1 MPSSFTPATTLKSPR
16 LVTRGMSITMLL
28 VTVSLWPLTT
38 AGQTGNEFRP
48 PQDVDGN
55 RPNSLTPSKPSTS
68 STTAVAQQQQTEKVF
83 KQLVQELNN
92 LIPGDPA
99 SNPEQQKVI
108 IDAVKAFQAKDAK
121 LVIQLMKAQALSDPN
136 FPPADVM
143 LAGLSFAIQDPKSG
157 RVLLERAA
165 LTHPDKPAVYSTFA
179 RLAINENRSTDA
191 LALLDKLEQVT
202 QSVSLSPVA
211 AAFYKAQYLDGAT
224 DIAMRQ
230 RRFADARGYLTKL
243 RELRPGNPKALMVS
257 AELEFNEKNLEQCLL
272 FLKQLQTALP
282 QARPPEIIIANWFQ
296 RAGKFDTAKVWIQAA
311 AETYVESPQVQL
323 EVANWAVNE
332 EQFPMAISALKKADV
347 AGETPQSLS
356 IKAKIAFAGE
366 SYGVAE
372 SHYEELYKRFPNNFD
387 ASNMY
392 ALCLIES
399 DDPAKRKMALEIA
412 NQNLRALPNN
422 IIAQAARGYVLL
434 REGKTE
440 QAKTIIG
447 RAIQKQNASPELR
460 FFAASVLEAMNEK
473 ENSKTTLEQALKH
486 RGLFLYRA
494 RAKKLLQQLSN

>member
-1 MPSSFTPATTLKSPR
+1 MPSSFHSAVTSASR
-16 LVTRGMSITMLL
+16 RWVTRGLSIPLLL
-28 VTVSLWPLTT
+28 VVTCFWPLTVT
-38 AGQTGNEFRP
+38 GQTGTQFRP
-48 PQDVDGN
+48 PQEVDGK
-55 RPNSLTPSKPSTS
+55 RPNSLTPSKPAVPPP
-68 STTAVAQQQQTEKVF
+68 TAEAAQQQAEKMYQ
-83 KQLVQELNN
+83 QLVQELYN

-108 IDAVKAFQAKDAK
+108 GEAVKAFQARDAK
-121 LVIQLMKAQALSDPN
+121 LVIELMTAQALSDPN

-165 LTHPDKPAVYSTFA
+165 LQHPDKPAVYSTFA

-191 LALLDKLEQVT
+191 LALLDKLERVT
-202 QSVSLSPVA
+202 QNAKLSPVS
-211 AAFYKAQYLDGAT
+211 AAFYEAQYLDGAT

-230 RRFADARGYLTKL
+230 RRFSDARRYLTRL

-257 AELEFNEKNLEQCLL
+257 AELEFNEKNLEQSLL

-282 QARPPEIIIANWFQ
+282 QTRPPEIIVANWFQ
-296 RAGKFDTAKVWIQAA
+296 RTGKFDTAKVWIQAA
-311 AETYVESPQVQL
+311 AETYADSPQVQL
-323 EVANWAVNE
+323 EVASWAVNE
-332 EQFPMAISALKKADV
+332 EQFPMANSAIKKAEV
-347 AGETPQSLS
+347 KGETPQSLS
-356 IKAKIAFAGE
+356 LKAKIAFAGE

-372 SHYEELYKRFPNNFD
+372 SHYGELYEKFPNNFD

-399 DDPAKRKMALEIA
+399 DDPEKRKMALEIA
-412 NQNLRALPNN
+412 NRNVRALPNN
-422 IIAQAARGYVLL
+422 VVAQAARGYILL

-440 QAKTIIG
+440 QAKTAIG
-447 RAIQKQNASPELR
+447 RALQQQNASPEIR
-460 FFAASVLEAMNEK
+460 FFAASVLNAMEEK
-473 ENSKTTLEQALKH
+473 EKSKTTLEQALKY

-494 RAKKLLQQLSN
+494 RAKKMFEQLSN